1 MKKKNAFQM
10 LLIIVFSLICFIFA
24 YLTVQEGLLIS
35 RQTAEISTIEAMI
48 GQQQEVLRKM
58 KDAEAKSAEL
68 EAQLMVL
75 REMIPDGLEQ
85 NRFLVW
91 IQQISSD
98 ASMKLTD
105 VSFDEHV
112 QEDGYMLMP
121 LTLSMQGS
129 YKGLLKLLSEL
140 MYNKRLVRVDDIDL
154 TENNGI
160 LNIEIKANLFYR
172 K

>member
-75 REMIPDGLEQ
+75 REMIPEGLEQ

-160 LNIEIKANLFYR
+160 LNIEIKAKLFYR